1 MAKGSL
7 LRTPSI
13 ILNSILVIT
22 IQSLNQIDMFP
33 TTILPMEF
41 TDFSII
47 MEEIET
53 AFAAATTAGVDF
65 AYSTGRD
72 GDFVNFLFR
81 E

>member
-1 MAKGSL
+1 
-7 LRTPSI
+7 
-13 ILNSILVIT
+13 
-22 IQSLNQIDMFP
+22 
-33 TTILPMEF
+33 MEF